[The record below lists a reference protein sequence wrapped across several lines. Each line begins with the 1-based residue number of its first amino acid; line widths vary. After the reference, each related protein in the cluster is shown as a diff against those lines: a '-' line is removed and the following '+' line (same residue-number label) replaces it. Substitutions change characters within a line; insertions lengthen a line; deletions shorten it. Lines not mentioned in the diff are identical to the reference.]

1 MRYTDTIGETHTL
14 VVPASEA
21 GRRLDQFLAAALPDL
36 SRSMIRTFI
45 DRGLAT
51 LPTGRV
57 KPALKVREGDTI
69 TLDVPEPVEMS
80 AEPEAIPLSV
90 LHEDASLIVID
101 KPPGL
106 VVHPSPGH
114 ESGTLVN
121 ALLHHCRD
129 LSGIG
134 GELRPGIVHRLDR
147 DTSGCIVCAK
157 SDTAH
162 RILSAQFAARTTGK
176 RYLAITHGV
185 PRPPAGR
192 VEGGMGRHPRHRQR
206 QALLP
211 VGGRHSLTEYRTVE
225 DFDDVAL
232 VECTLH
238 TGRTHQIRVHLKSVH
253 APILCDAEYG
263 REASV
268 TEGELRKGGGGEVV
282 LSRQA
287 LHAAELA
294 FDHPVTGERMVFSA
308 PLPADMER
316 VLTLLRG
323 AADKA

>member
-21 GRRLDQFLAAALPDL
+21 GRRLDQFLASVLPDL

-45 DRGLAT
+45 DRDLVT
-51 LPTGRV
+51 LSSGRV
-57 KPALKVREGDTI
+57 KPSAKVRPGDTV

-80 AEPEAIPLSV
+80 ADPEAIPLSI
-90 LHEDASLIVID
+90 LYEDASLVVVD
-101 KPPGL
+101 KPAGL

-147 DTSGCIVCAK
+147 DTTGCIVCAK
-157 SDTAH
+157 TDTAH
-162 RILSAQFAARTTGK
+162 RNLSAQFAARTTAK
-176 RYLAITHGV
+176 RYLALTHGV
-185 PRPPAGR
+185 PRPPVGR
-192 VEGGMGRHPRHRQR
+192 IEGGMGRHPRHRQR

-211 VGGRHSLTEYRTVE
+211 VGGRHSLTEYRTLE
-225 DFDDVAL
+225 AFNNYAL
-232 VECTLH
+232 VECLLH

-263 REASV
+263 RESSV
-268 TEGELRKGGGGEVV
+268 TEGVLRDSTGGAAMLV
-282 LSRQA
+282 RQG
-287 LHAAELA
+287 LHAADLA
-294 FDHPVTGERMVFSA
+294 FDHPVTGERMSFSS
-308 PLPADMER
+308 PLPADMDA
-316 VLTLLRG
+316 VLAILRAG
-323 AADKA
+323 SGS